1 MERVEN
7 KKGINERIAAGS
19 IGYCS
24 CYYCIVLIMAVN
36 TRKGGIMR
44 KVQQIRNDMESNC
57 ISLTGDD
64 SIMNRRAVNNE
75 VEQTSDDIEQQE
87 VNEKGR
93 KEKIMRE
100 APAVKGDSGKRIT
113 SSMRLFAN
121 GLLNGLSRIDAYCAA
136 YQPTNSSRST
146 ITANASKLFHDKRI
160 TLLMESVETQTN
172 ARIVDDQVA
181 VRRYVM
187 EQLHQ
192 HSIDAKTTGDKLRA
206 LEMLGRSVALFTDK
220 VETKTEAINAD
231 QLKKDLRNHLVL
243 LDNVRPIK
251 TIEIIAEDAVILR
264 DESL

>member
-1 MERVEN
+1 
-7 KKGINERIAAGS
+7 
-19 IGYCS
+19 
-24 CYYCIVLIMAVN
+24 
-36 TRKGGIMR
+36 
-44 KVQQIRNDMESNC
+44 
-57 ISLTGDD
+57 
-64 SIMNRRAVNNE
+64 
-75 VEQTSDDIEQQE
+75 
-87 VNEKGR
+87 
-93 KEKIMRE
+93 
-100 APAVKGDSGKRIT
+100 
-113 SSMRLFAN
+113 
-121 GLLNGLSRIDAYCAA
+121 
-136 YQPTNSSRST
+136 
-146 ITANASKLFHDKRI
+146 
-160 TLLMESVETQTN
+160 MESVETQTN

-192 HSIDAKTTGDKLRA
+192 HSIDAKTVGDKLRA

>member
-1 MERVEN
+1 
-7 KKGINERIAAGS
+7 
-19 IGYCS
+19 
-24 CYYCIVLIMAVN
+24 
-36 TRKGGIMR
+36 MR
-44 KVQQIRNDMESNC
+44 KVQQIRNDEMSGC
-57 ISLTGDD
+57 ISLTGDN
-64 SIMNRRAVNNE
+64 SIMGRRELDNE
-75 VEQTSDDIEQQE
+75 VEQTSDDIEQQGIDK
-87 VNEKGR
+87 KGR
-93 KEKIMRE
+93 KEKDSN
-100 APAVKGDSGKRIT
+100 AAFTVKGDSGKRIT
-113 SSMRLFAN
+113 SSMRLFAKY
-121 GLLNGLSRIDAYCAA
+121 LLEGMTRIDAYTKA
-136 YQPTNSSRST
+136 YSPRTSSRST

-160 TLLMESVETQTN
+160 SDLMQSVETETN

-187 EQLHQ
+187 EQLHK

-220 VETKTEAINAD
+220 VEQKTEAINAD

>member
-1 MERVEN
+1 
-7 KKGINERIAAGS
+7 
-19 IGYCS
+19 
-24 CYYCIVLIMAVN
+24 
-36 TRKGGIMR
+36 MR
-44 KVQQIRNDMESNC
+44 KVQQIRNDEMSGC
-57 ISLTGDD
+57 ISLTGDN
-64 SIMNRRAVNNE
+64 SIMGRRELDNE
-75 VEQTSDDIEQQE
+75 VEQTSDDIEQQGIDK
-87 VNEKGR
+87 KGR
-93 KEKIMRE
+93 KEKDSN
-100 APAVKGDSGKRIT
+100 AAFTVKGDSGKRIT
-113 SSMRLFAN
+113 SSMRLFAKY
-121 GLLNGLSRIDAYCAA
+121 LLEGMTRIDAYTKA
-136 YQPTNSSRST
+136 YSPRTSSRST

-160 TLLMESVETQTN
+160 SDLMQSVETETN

-192 HSIDAKTTGDKLRA
+192 HSIDAKTVGDKLRA

>member
-1 MERVEN
+1 
-7 KKGINERIAAGS
+7 
-19 IGYCS
+19 
-24 CYYCIVLIMAVN
+24 
-36 TRKGGIMR
+36 MR
-44 KVQQIRNDMESNC
+44 KVQQIRNDEIDGC
-57 ISLTGDD
+57 ISLTESD
-64 SIMNRRAVNNE
+64 SMMDRRAVKPE
-75 VEQTSDDIEQQE
+75 GIQSSDDIEQQDS
-87 VNEKGR
+87 NEKGR
-93 KEKIMRE
+93 KEKILRE

-113 SSMRLFAN
+113 SSMRLFAKY
-121 GLLNGLSRIDAYCAA
+121 LLEGMSRIDAYTAA
-136 YQPTNSSRST
+136 YAPRTSSRST

-160 TLLMESVETQTN
+160 TLLMESVETQTT
-172 ARIVDDQVA
+172 ARLVDDQVA

-251 TIEIIAEDAVILR
+251 TIEIIAEDAVILSE
-264 DESL
+264 ESL

>member
-1 MERVEN
+1 
-7 KKGINERIAAGS
+7 
-19 IGYCS
+19 
-24 CYYCIVLIMAVN
+24 
-36 TRKGGIMR
+36 MR
-44 KVQQIRNDMESNC
+44 KVQQIRNDEIDGC
-57 ISLTGDD
+57 ISLTESD
-64 SIMNRRAVNNE
+64 SMMDRRDLDNE
-75 VEQTSDDIEQQE
+75 VGQTSDDIELQE

-93 KEKIMRE
+93 KEKILRE

-113 SSMRLFAN
+113 SSMRLFAKY
-121 GLLNGLSRIDAYCAA
+121 LLEGMSRIDAYTAA
-136 YQPTNSSRST
+136 YAPRTSSRST

-160 TLLMESVETQTN
+160 SDLMQAVETQTT

-251 TIEIIAEDAVILR
+251 TIEIIAEDAVILSE
-264 DESL
+264 ESL

>member
-1 MERVEN
+1 M
-7 KKGINERIAAGS
+7 
-19 IGYCS
+19 
-24 CYYCIVLIMAVN
+24 M
-36 TRKGGIMR
+36 
-44 KVQQIRNDMESNC
+44 D
-57 ISLTGDD
+57 
-64 SIMNRRAVNNE
+64 RRDLDNE

-87 VNEKGR
+87 VNEKVE
-93 KEKIMRE
+93 KEKDSNVTRT
-100 APAVKGDSGKRIT
+100 VKGDSGKRIT
-113 SSMRLFAN
+113 SSMRLFAQY
-121 GLLNGLSRIDAYCAA
+121 LSEGLSKIDAYTKA
-136 YQPTNSSRST
+136 YSPRTSSRAT
-146 ITANASKLFHDKRI
+146 ITANANTLCKDSRI
-160 TLLMESVETQTN
+160 SMLLESVETETN

-220 VETKTEAINAD
+220 VEQKTEAINAD

>member
-1 MERVEN
+1 
-7 KKGINERIAAGS
+7 
-19 IGYCS
+19 
-24 CYYCIVLIMAVN
+24 
-36 TRKGGIMR
+36 MR
-44 KVQQIRNDMESNC
+44 KVQQIRNDEIDGC
-57 ISLTGDD
+57 ISLTESD
-64 SIMNRRAVNNE
+64 SMMDRRAVKPE
-75 VEQTSDDIEQQE
+75 GIQSSDDIELQE

-93 KEKIMRE
+93 KEKILRE

-113 SSMRLFAN
+113 SSMRLFAKY
-121 GLLNGLSRIDAYCAA
+121 LLEGMSRIDAYTAA
-136 YQPTNSSRST
+136 YAPRTSSRST

-160 TLLMESVETQTN
+160 TLLMESVETQTT
-172 ARIVDDQVA
+172 ARLVDDQVA

-251 TIEIIAEDAVILR
+251 TIEIIAEDAVILSE
-264 DESL
+264 ESL

>member
-1 MERVEN
+1 
-7 KKGINERIAAGS
+7 
-19 IGYCS
+19 
-24 CYYCIVLIMAVN
+24 
-36 TRKGGIMR
+36 MR
-44 KVQQIRNDMESNC
+44 KVQQIRNDEIDGC
-57 ISLTGDD
+57 ISLTGDNSMMD
-64 SIMNRRAVNNE
+64 RRAVDNE
-75 VEQTSDDIEQQE
+75 VKQTSDDIELQE

-113 SSMRLFAN
+113 NSMRLFAQY
-121 GLLNGLSRIDAYCAA
+121 LLEGMSRIDAYTKA
-136 YQPTNSSRST
+136 YAPRTSSRST

-160 TLLMESVETQTN
+160 TLLMESVETQTT
-172 ARIVDDQVA
+172 ARLVDDQVA

-187 EQLHQ
+187 EQLHK
-192 HSIDAKTTGDKLRA
+192 HSTDAKTVGDKLRA

-220 VETKTEAINAD
+220 VEQKTEAINAD

-251 TIEIIAEDAVILR
+251 TIEIIAEDAVILS

>member
-1 MERVEN
+1 
-7 KKGINERIAAGS
+7 
-19 IGYCS
+19 
-24 CYYCIVLIMAVN
+24 
-36 TRKGGIMR
+36 MR
-44 KVQQIRNDMESNC
+44 KVQQIRNEGMNAC
-57 ISLTGDD
+57 ISLTGDNSMMD
-64 SIMNRRAVNNE
+64 RRAVE
-75 VEQTSDDIEQQE
+75 PEGIQSIDDIRQQE
-87 VNEKGR
+87 VNER
-93 KEKIMRE
+93 ADKEKDSN
-100 APAVKGDSGKRIT
+100 ATLTVKGDSGKRIT
-113 SSMRLFAN
+113 SSMRLFAKY
-121 GLLNGLSRIDAYCAA
+121 LLEGMSRIDAYTKA
-136 YQPTNSSRST
+136 YSPRTSSRST

-160 TLLMESVETQTN
+160 SDLMQSVETETN

-187 EQLHQ
+187 EQLHK
-192 HSIDAKTTGDKLRA
+192 HSIDAKTVGDKLRA

>member
-1 MERVEN
+1 M
-7 KKGINERIAAGS
+7 KKA
-19 IGYCS
+19 
-24 CYYCIVLIMAVN
+24 
-36 TRKGGIMR
+36 
-44 KVQQIRNDMESNC
+44 QQIRNEGMDDC
-57 ISLTGDD
+57 ISLTGDNSMMD
-64 SIMNRRAVNNE
+64 RRDLDNE
-75 VEQTSDDIEQQE
+75 VEQPSDDIEQQDS
-87 VNEKGR
+87 NEKVE
-93 KEKIMRE
+93 KEKDSNV

-113 SSMRLFAN
+113 NSMRLFAN

-160 TLLMESVETQTN
+160 TLLMQSVETETN

-187 EQLHQ
+187 EQLHK
-192 HSIDAKTTGDKLRA
+192 HSIDAKTVGDKLRA

>member
-1 MERVEN
+1 
-7 KKGINERIAAGS
+7 
-19 IGYCS
+19 
-24 CYYCIVLIMAVN
+24 
-36 TRKGGIMR
+36 MR
-44 KVQQIRNDMESNC
+44 KVQQIRNDEIDGC
-57 ISLTGDD
+57 ISLTGDNSTMD
-64 SIMNRRAVNNE
+64 RRELDNE
-75 VEQTSDDIEQQE
+75 VEQTGADIEQQDIDK
-87 VNEKGR
+87 NGR
-93 KEKIMRE
+93 KEKIMSE
-100 APAVKGDSGKRIT
+100 ALAVKGDSGKRIT
-113 SSMRLFAN
+113 SSMRLFAKY
-121 GLLNGLSRIDAYCAA
+121 LLEGMSRIDAYTKA
-136 YQPTNSSRST
+136 YSPRTSSRST

-160 TLLMESVETQTN
+160 SDLMQSVETETN

-192 HSIDAKTTGDKLRA
+192 HSIDAKTVGDKLRA

-220 VETKTEAINAD
+220 VEQKTEAINAD

>member
-1 MERVEN
+1 
-7 KKGINERIAAGS
+7 
-19 IGYCS
+19 
-24 CYYCIVLIMAVN
+24 
-36 TRKGGIMR
+36 MR
-44 KVQQIRNDMESNC
+44 KVQQIRNETEGDC
-57 ISLTGDD
+57 ISLTEGNSTTD
-64 SIMNRRAVNNE
+64 RRAVDNE
-75 VEQTSDDIEQQE
+75 VEQTSDDIELQE

-93 KEKIMRE
+93 REKILSE
-100 APAVKGDSGKRIT
+100 ALTVKGDSGKRIT
-113 SSMRLFAN
+113 SSMRLFAKH
-121 GLLNGLSRIDAYCAA
+121 LLEGMSRIDAYTAA
-136 YQPTNSSRST
+136 YAPRTSSRST

-160 TLLMESVETQTN
+160 SDLMQAVETKTME
-172 ARIVDDQVA
+172 RIVDDQVA

-192 HSIDAKTTGDKLRA
+192 HSIDAKTVGDKLRA

-251 TIEIIAEDAVILR
+251 TVEIIAEDAVILS

>member
-1 MERVEN
+1 
-7 KKGINERIAAGS
+7 
-19 IGYCS
+19 
-24 CYYCIVLIMAVN
+24 MAVN
-36 TRKGGIMR
+36 TMKGVIMR
-44 KVQQIRNDMESNC
+44 KAQQIRKEEMNGC
-57 ISLTGDD
+57 ISLTEDD
-64 SIMNRRAVNNE
+64 SMMNRGDLDNE
-75 VEQTSDDIEQQE
+75 VKQPSDDIEQQGIDKKGRTKKV
-87 VNEKGR
+87 VNE
-93 KEKIMRE
+93 E
-100 APAVKGDSGKRIT
+100 PTVKGDSGKRIT
-113 SSMRLFAN
+113 NSMRLFAN

-160 TLLMESVETQTN
+160 TLLMQSVETETN

-187 EQLHQ
+187 EQLHK
-192 HSIDAKTTGDKLRA
+192 HSIDAKTVGDKLRA

>member
-1 MERVEN
+1 M
-7 KKGINERIAAGS
+7 
-19 IGYCS
+19 
-24 CYYCIVLIMAVN
+24 
-36 TRKGGIMR
+36 
-44 KVQQIRNDMESNC
+44 Q
-57 ISLTGDD
+57 
-64 SIMNRRAVNNE
+64 
-75 VEQTSDDIEQQE
+75 
-87 VNEKGR
+87 
-93 KEKIMRE
+93 
-100 APAVKGDSGKRIT
+100 
-113 SSMRLFAN
+113 
-121 GLLNGLSRIDAYCAA
+121 
-136 YQPTNSSRST
+136 
-146 ITANASKLFHDKRI
+146 
-160 TLLMESVETQTN
+160 SVETKTME
-172 ARIVDDQVA
+172 RIVDDQVA

>member
-1 MERVEN
+1 
-7 KKGINERIAAGS
+7 
-19 IGYCS
+19 
-24 CYYCIVLIMAVN
+24 
-36 TRKGGIMR
+36 MR
-44 KVQQIRNDMESNC
+44 KVQQIRIEGMDDC
-57 ISLTGDD
+57 ISLTGDN
-64 SIMNRRAVNNE
+64 SIMDRGAVNNE
-75 VEQTSDDIEQQE
+75 VEQPSDDIEQQDS
-87 VNEKGR
+87 NEKVE
-93 KEKIMRE
+93 KEKDSNATRT
-100 APAVKGDSGKRIT
+100 VKGDSGKRIT

-160 TLLMESVETQTN
+160 SDLMQAVETETN

-187 EQLHQ
+187 EQLHK
-192 HSIDAKTTGDKLRA
+192 HSIDAKTVGDKLRA

>member
-1 MERVEN
+1 
-7 KKGINERIAAGS
+7 
-19 IGYCS
+19 
-24 CYYCIVLIMAVN
+24 
-36 TRKGGIMR
+36 MR
-44 KVQQIRNDMESNC
+44 KVQQIRNDTESNC
-57 ISLTGDD
+57 ISLTGDNSTMD
-64 SIMNRRAVNNE
+64 RRAVE
-75 VEQTSDDIEQQE
+75 PEGIQPSDDIEQQE
-87 VNEKGR
+87 VNER
-93 KEKIMRE
+93 VDKEKDSNV

-113 SSMRLFAN
+113 SSMRLFAKY
-121 GLLNGLSRIDAYCAA
+121 LLEGMSRIDAYTKA
-136 YQPTNSSRST
+136 YSPRTSSRST

-160 TLLMESVETQTN
+160 SDLMQSVETETN

-192 HSIDAKTTGDKLRA
+192 HSIDAKTVGDKLRA

-220 VETKTEAINAD
+220 VEQKTEAINAD

>member
-1 MERVEN
+1 
-7 KKGINERIAAGS
+7 
-19 IGYCS
+19 
-24 CYYCIVLIMAVN
+24 
-36 TRKGGIMR
+36 MR
-44 KVQQIRNDMESNC
+44 KVQQIRNDEIDGC

-64 SIMNRRAVNNE
+64 SMMDRRAVNNE
-75 VEQTSDDIEQQE
+75 VKQPSDDIRQQDS
-87 VNEKGR
+87 NEKVE
-93 KEKIMRE
+93 KEKDSNATRT
-100 APAVKGDSGKRIT
+100 VKGDSGKRIT
-113 SSMRLFAN
+113 SSMRLFAKY
-121 GLLNGLSRIDAYCAA
+121 LLEGMSRIDAYTKA
-136 YQPTNSSRST
+136 YSPRTSSRST

-160 TLLMESVETQTN
+160 SDLMQSVETETN

-187 EQLHQ
+187 EQLHK
-192 HSIDAKTTGDKLRA
+192 HSIDAKTVGDKLRA

-220 VETKTEAINAD
+220 VEQKTEAINAD

>member
-1 MERVEN
+1 M
-7 KKGINERIAAGS
+7 KTS
-19 IGYCS
+19 
-24 CYYCIVLIMAVN
+24 
-36 TRKGGIMR
+36 
-44 KVQQIRNDMESNC
+44 QQIRKEEMSDC
-57 ISLTGDD
+57 ISLTED
-64 SIMNRRAVNNE
+64 SCIMDRRDLDNE
-75 VEQTSDDIEQQE
+75 VEQSSDDIRQQE

-93 KEKIMRE
+93 TKKALNEEPI
-100 APAVKGDSGKRIT
+100 VKGDSGKRIT
-113 SSMRLFAN
+113 NSMRLFAN

-160 TLLMESVETQTN
+160 TLLMQSVETKTME
-172 ARIVDDQVA
+172 RIVDDQVA